1 MYRVRTYI
9 QFSSFFILL
18 NVVCSFSATGQ
29 LFSKSQDTE
38 QQKRDEWRGKIIK
51 NRIDKPRSRNHFLH
65 APAGPALYYSLV
77 GNMKVPYI
85 VYVPKSYNPAKPTSL
100 VVYLHNDPLIRENF
114 QHANP
119 VVSEQPIF
127 SIADT
132 FNTIILFPFAK
143 IDFVWASDTAVFNN
157 IFNQIKLTES
167 YYNIDKRR
175 VYIGG
180 QGQGGIATYWFI
192 IHAPEIFAG
201 FYTFSALIKEPG
213 IINLSNLTK
222 DKPLYTLN
230 TKDDKIMDFR
240 VVKQFYDRYK
250 TEAPGWHFESIDSG
264 GHRFIFNKDG
274 KQYIKSLIGELLEA
288 TKER

>member
-1 MYRVRTYI
+1 MYRVRTYT
-9 QFSSFFILL
+9 QLSSFFILL
-18 NVVCSFSATGQ
+18 NVLCTFNAAAQLPGKDQDEGQ
-29 LFSKSQDTE
+29 K
-38 QQKRDEWRGKIIK
+38 KYDEWRRRIIN
-51 NRIDKPRSRNHFLH
+51 NRIDLPRSKNHFLH
-65 APAGPALYYSLV
+65 APAGPALYFSVV

-100 VVYLHNDPLIRENF
+100 VVYLHNDPLIKENF
-114 QHANP
+114 QPVNP
-119 VVSEQPIF
+119 IVSEQPIF
-127 SIADT
+127 SISDT
-132 FNTIILFPFAK
+132 FNTIVLFPFAK
-143 IDFVWASDTAVFNN
+143 IDFVWATDTAVFNN

-167 YYNIDKRR
+167 YYNIDKSR

-192 IHAPEIFAG
+192 IHAPELFAG

-213 IINLSNLTK
+213 IINLNNLTQ

-250 TEAPGWHFESIDSG
+250 TEAPGWHFETIDSG
-264 GHRFIFNKDG
+264 GHRFIFDKNG
-274 KQYIKSLIGELLEA
+274 TRYVKSLIGELLEA
-288 TKER
+288 TKQR